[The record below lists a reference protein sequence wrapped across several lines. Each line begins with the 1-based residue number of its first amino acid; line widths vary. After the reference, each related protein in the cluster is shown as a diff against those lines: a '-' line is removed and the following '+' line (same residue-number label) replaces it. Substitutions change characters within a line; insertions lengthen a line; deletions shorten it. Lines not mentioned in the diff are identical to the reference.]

1 MKVSMI
7 AEYYTADSSS
17 FSALE
22 LDAKNLQLHFNF
34 TRCYVLLHNFFLWRS
49 CRELQSYKTDDCSIP
64 VRKPGIDYDRKIG
77 EK

>member
-22 LDAKNLQLHFNF
+22 LDAKNLQLHLILLDVMYFFIIFFCEGVAEN
-34 TRCYVLLHNFFLWRS
+34 YSHIKQMIVLFLS
-49 CRELQSYKTDDCSIP
+49 ENH
-64 VRKPGIDYDRKIG
+64 
-77 EK
+77 

>member
-34 TRCYVLLHNFFLWRS
+34 TRCYVLLHNFFCEGVAENYSHIKQMIVLFLS
-49 CRELQSYKTDDCSIP
+49 ENH
-64 VRKPGIDYDRKIG
+64 
-77 EK
+77 